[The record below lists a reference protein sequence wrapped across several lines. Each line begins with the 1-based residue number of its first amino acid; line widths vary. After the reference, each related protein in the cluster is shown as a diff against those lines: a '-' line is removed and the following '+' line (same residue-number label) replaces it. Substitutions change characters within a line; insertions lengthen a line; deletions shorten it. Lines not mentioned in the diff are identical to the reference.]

1 MPIPVSMEGAHQS
14 TTVLALTAAAMGA
27 SLLRARPAAGQQRG
41 GSRVGGV
48 CMPVHTRGQAREERG
63 SAEDLRW
70 MKLACEQARLS
81 PPVETA
87 YCVGCVLVK
96 DGEVRD
102 GPALPRPHLR
112 RARMIMGGAGRC

>member
-1 MPIPVSMEGAHQS
+1 MPIPVSMEGAQS
-14 TTVLALTAAAMGA
+14 TVLALTAAAMGA
-27 SLLRARPAAGQQRG
+27 SLLRARPAAGQQSR

-102 GPALPRPHLR
+102 GPAPPRPHLR
-112 RARMIMGGAGRC
+112 RAGMIMGGAGRC